1 MYRPNA
7 YREDRIDVMQSFIA
21 AHPFAAIA
29 TPSHDGVLVDHAP
42 LVLLPDEGPNGT
54 LIGHLARANPH
65 WKQLG
70 AASTSV
76 AIFQGSNA
84 YVTPSWYPN
93 KHETGK
99 DVPTWNYVAV
109 HAHGTIETFDDPDA
123 LLDMLER
130 LTSRHEAGRTDP
142 WHVADAPP
150 DYIRQQLRGIVG
162 LRMRI
167 ERLEGKWKL
176 SQNREARDRAG
187 AKAGLAASPAHGDRE
202 VAALM
207 ADE

>member
-1 MYRPNA
+1 MYQPNA
-7 YREDRIDVMQSFIA
+7 YREDRIDVMHDFVA

-29 TPSHDGVLVDHAP
+29 TPTDDGVLVDHAP
-42 LVLLPDEGPNGT
+42 LVLLPDEGPHGT

-65 WKQLG
+65 ARHVG
-70 AASTSV
+70 AGTRSV
-76 AIFQGSNA
+76 AIFQGANA

-93 KHETGK
+93 KHETGR

-109 HAHGTIETFDDPDA
+109 HAHGTIEAFDDRDA

-130 LTSRHEAGRTDP
+130 LTTRHEAGRADP
-142 WHVADAPP
+142 WHVADAPT
-150 DYIRQQLRGIVG
+150 DYIRQQLKGIVG

-176 SQNREARDRAG
+176 SQNRDARDRAG
-187 AKAGLAASPAHGDRE
+187 AKAGLAASAAHGDRE

-207 ADE
+207 RE

>member
-1 MYRPNA
+1 MYTPNA
-7 YREDRIDVMQSFIA
+7 YREDRVDVMHAFLA
-21 AHPFAAIA
+21 ANPLAAIA
-29 TPSHDGVLVDHAP
+29 TPSPDGVVVDHAP
-42 LVLLPDEGPNGT
+42 LVLLPGEGPNGT

-65 WKQLG
+65 LERLG
-70 AASTSV
+70 TGTASV
-76 AIFQGSNA
+76 AIFQGAHA
-84 YVTPSWYPN
+84 YVSPGWYPN
-93 KHETGK
+93 KHETGR

-130 LTSRHEAGRTDP
+130 LTSRHEAGRADP
-142 WHVADAPP
+142 WHVADAPA

-167 ERLEGKWKL
+167 ARLEGKWKL

-187 AKAGLAASPAHGDRE
+187 AKAGLAASPDARDRA

-207 ADE
+207 LD